1 MSEKEFTKEQW
12 EKRKLTL
19 HGFFTA
25 LIDAAFMGLYLWGG
39 LSGFRFYPVISYVS
53 YDLWALVL
61 AGSAFLTFK
70 AIGMFWNL
78 MHARDHYEVVID
90 CGELK
95 SS

>member
-1 MSEKEFTKEQW
+1 MSEKEYTKEQW
-12 EKRKLTL
+12 ENRKLTL

-25 LIDAAFMGLYLWGG
+25 LIDTAFMGLYLWGG
-39 LSGFRFYPVISYVS
+39 LSGLRFSPVMLYVS
-53 YDLWALVL
+53 YDLWALAL
-61 AGSAFLTFK
+61 AGSVFLTFK

-78 MHARDHYEVVID
+78 MHARDRYEVVID